1 MEELRARGK
10 ALEKRRREL
19 QEELQ
24 EARHTKEEEQE
35 QQSGFS
41 SFTVA
46 AAPVA
51 VGVKIP
57 LGTSTVAA
65 KEVRG
70 EEELQQRRKRSS
82 LQKEQE
88 EVSCWVF
95 FSNAYIQVR
104 LETDELRRS
113 SRRK

>member
-10 ALEKRRREL
+10 ALEKRRSEL

-70 EEELQQRRKRSS
+70 EELQQRRKRSS

-88 EVSCWVF
+88 EVSLYA
-95 FSNAYIQVR
+95 SEIR
-104 LETDELRRS
+104 
-113 SRRK
+113 SRRVEEEQ

>member
-19 QEELQ
+19 QE
-24 EARHTKEEEQE
+24 ACCTEEEQ
-35 QQSGFS
+35 QGGFS
-41 SFTVA
+41 SFSVP

-70 EEELQQRRKRSS
+70 KEEELQQRGRKRS
-82 LQKEQE
+82 LHREQE
-88 EVSCWVF
+88 DVSCCF
-95 FSNAYIQVR
+95 FFN
-104 LETDELRRS
+104 TDI
-113 SRRK
+113 

>member
-1 MEELRARGK
+1 M

-19 QEELQ
+19 QEQLQ
-24 EARHTKEEEQE
+24 EARYTKEGEQE

-41 SFTVA
+41 SFTVP

-51 VGVKIP
+51 VGVKVP

-70 EEELQQRRKRSS
+70 EEELQQRGRSI
-82 LQKEQE
+82 QKEQV
-88 EVSCWVF
+88 EVSCF
-95 FSNAYIQVR
+95 FHIDVR
-104 LETDELRRS
+104 GC
-113 SRRK
+113 SRKK